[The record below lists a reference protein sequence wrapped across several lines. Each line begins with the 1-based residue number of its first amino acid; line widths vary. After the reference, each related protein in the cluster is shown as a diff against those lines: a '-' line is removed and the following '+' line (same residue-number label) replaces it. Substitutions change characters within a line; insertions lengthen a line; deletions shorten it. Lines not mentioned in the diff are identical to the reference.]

1 MFLFTHMYSD
11 EQILAQLGARI
22 KSLRFKAGYTSHE
35 KFAYDID
42 MSRSLYWNYENGSN
56 MNFMTLIKILNFHDL
71 TLEEFFSEGFA
82 AEAPSKRS
90 RKS

>member
-1 MFLFTHMYSD
+1 MFLFTNMYTE

-56 MNFMTLIKILNFHDL
+56 MNFMTLIKILNFHNM
-71 TLEEFFSEGFA
+71 TLEEFFTEGFTS
-82 AEAPSKRS
+82 ETPSKRS